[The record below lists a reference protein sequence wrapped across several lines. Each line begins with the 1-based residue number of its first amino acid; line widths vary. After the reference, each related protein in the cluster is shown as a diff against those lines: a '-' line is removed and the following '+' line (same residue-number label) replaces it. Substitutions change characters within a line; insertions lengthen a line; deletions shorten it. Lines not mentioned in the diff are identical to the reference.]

1 MNDFKCDSSYSN
13 ETSVKYL
20 NDLCVNEKSN
30 VNITTEN

>member
-20 NDLCVNEKSN
+20 NVNEKPN
-30 VNITTEN
+30 VNITADN

>member
-1 MNDFKCDSSYSN
+1 MNDFKCDSSYLN

-20 NDLCVNEKSN
+20 NEKPD